1 MAAGGPA
8 DRPSEAASNPTTPT
22 DTPPTTATWPLLDKA
37 EKSPPEPGTAE
48 AASTWE
54 PPPWGVPAEE
64 ARLVGWA
71 EWADSATFSSTGLTS
86 GYDKQEVDA
95 FLSTVRDAFLGVG
108 KPPVISDDVRPGEWF
123 SPDWPGYDRTQVDL
137 FLEVASIRLA
147 AMERDAV
154 KVTVVYE
161 STFGNTRKVAEAI
174 SDGVREADPDAH
186 VECVA
191 VGRAAAELIYSTDL
205 LIVGGPTQLRRM
217 TTDSSRKRHIS
228 REKKAQAK
236 GEPPRELEPKAEG
249 PGLREWF
256 SYLMWPDK
264 GWRHAAAFD
273 TRVGSV
279 LVPPGGACYGIAR
292 KLRRHGY
299 ELVTNPPIWLR
310 GPLNGPVTNREGF
323 ILDDGFGPL
332 HTGEIERAKEW
343 GAQLV
348 RTSVANPEGWEIWNR
363 LFSANDSATG
373 GSWSG

>member
-236 GEPPRELEPKAEG
+236 ASPRASSN
-249 PGLREWF
+249 LRRR
-256 SYLMWPDK
+256 D
-264 GWRHAAAFD
+264 RACAN
-273 TRVGSV
+273 GS
-279 LVPPGGACYGIAR
+279 PTSCGRTKGGAM
-292 KLRRHGY
+292 
-299 ELVTNPPIWLR
+299 PPLSTLASAPCWS
-310 GPLNGPVTNREGF
+310 PLAAHAMGLP
-323 ILDDGFGPL
+323 
-332 HTGEIERAKEW
+332 ASC
-343 GAQLV
+343 V
-348 RTSVANPEGWEIWNR
+348 RTAMS
-363 LFSANDSATG
+363 
-373 GSWSG
+373 